1 MHRML
6 RAGIATSGLA
16 IAVILAGAQGAH
28 ATLPGTNGLIAFQ
41 VEGNQGNRIYT
52 VEPDGSHLRLVTT
65 GTADA
70 QSPDWSPDG
79 EWIVFTKNGC
89 KIALIHPDGTDL
101 HRIDPSPNG
110 CESDATFT
118 PDGQHLVFERNEN
131 GDDAIWIMD
140 LDGSNRRRIGN
151 GGNGEA
157 HTPEVS
163 PDGTTV
169 SFLSFTKGSGLSA
182 IFGIDIS
189 GGSAWQ
195 MTPTLWGM
203 TFKHDWSPGGS
214 RLVVSDNAENPDR
227 TVNLLTIR
235 TDGED
240 IRYLT
245 RYRATDQ
252 RALAGTYSPDG
263 RWIVYR
269 HEHGDL
275 SALVI
280 IRPNGTDR
288 HTLLPLSSFKP
299 RFIDWGPAES

>member
-1 MHRML
+1 MKL
-6 RAGIATSGLA
+6 FRAGIAAAGLA
-16 IAVILAGAQGAH
+16 IAVTLAGVTPAH
-28 ATLPGTNGLIAFQ
+28 ATVPGTNGLIAFQ
-41 VEGNQGNRIYT
+41 VEGNHGNRIYT

-101 HRIDPSPNG
+101 HRIDPAPGG

-118 PDGQHLVFERNEN
+118 PDGEHLVFERYTDATN
-131 GDDAIWIMD
+131 DDAIWIMD
-140 LDGSNRRRIGN
+140 LDGSHRRRIGN

-169 SFLSFTKGSGLSA
+169 SFLSFAKGGLSA
-182 IFGIDIS
+182 IYGIDIN
-189 GGSAWQ
+189 GGPAWQ
-195 MTPTLWGM
+195 MTPTLWGT
-203 TFKHDWSPGGS
+203 TFKHDWSPDGS

-245 RYRATDQ
+245 HYRATDQ

-263 RWIVYR
+263 RWVVYR

-280 IRPNGTDR
+280 VGPDGTDR
-288 HTLLPLSSFKP
+288 HTLLPLSTFKP
-299 RFIDWGPAES
+299 RFIDWGPAPA

>member
-16 IAVILAGAQGAH
+16 VAIILAGAPTAH
-28 ATLPGTNGLIAFQ
+28 ATLPGENGLIAFQ
-41 VEGNQGNRIYT
+41 EEGAQGNRIYT
-52 VEPDGSHLRLVTT
+52 VEPDGSHLRPVTT

-89 KIALIHPDGTDL
+89 KLALIHPDGTDQ
-101 HRIDPSPNG
+101 HRIDPAPGG

-118 PDGQHLVFERNEN
+118 PDGKHLVFQRHTDATN
-131 GDDAIWIMD
+131 DDAIWIMD
-140 LDGSNRRRIGN
+140 LDGSNRRRIGT

-157 HTPEVS
+157 QTPEIS

-169 SFLSFTKGSGLSA
+169 SFLSYAKGGLSA
-182 IFGIDIS
+182 IYGIDIN
-189 GGSAWQ
+189 GGPSWQ

-203 TFKHDWSPGGS
+203 TFKHDWSPDGT

-227 TVNLLTIR
+227 TTNLLTIR

-245 RYRATDQ
+245 HYSATDQ
-252 RALAGTYSPDG
+252 KALAGSYSPDG

-269 HEHGDL
+269 HAKGALAE
-275 SALVI
+275 LVI
-280 IRPNGTDR
+280 VHPNGR
-288 HTLLPLSSFKP
+288 GRQVVLPMSTFIP
-299 RFIDWGPAES
+299 RFIDWGPES